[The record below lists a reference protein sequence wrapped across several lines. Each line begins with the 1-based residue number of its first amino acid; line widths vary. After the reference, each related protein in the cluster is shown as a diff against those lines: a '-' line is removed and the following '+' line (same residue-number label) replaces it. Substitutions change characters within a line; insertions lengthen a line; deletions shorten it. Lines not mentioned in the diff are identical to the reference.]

1 MEETLYRIT
10 LFITGL
16 INLGMAVY
24 LQCHTS
30 RYVKYHIYYLTRI
43 LTAVWMASF
52 AIGYFLHA
60 AFIWRNTWA
69 TAASALTVTYFH
81 IGALCFSWGYTSL
94 LDPTYL
100 KWRIVIRDLIIFVF
114 GLLGYWTVAF
124 LWKDAPTYTLLSFI
138 IFFIYAMWI
147 VIVFY
152 RTYNRVSYRM
162 LKMSL
167 GSVSGFVRW
176 MQVCCD
182 MIILFGVGSVTITGI
197 FANELLPYV
206 VLLFL
211 GVGMFGYMVYS
222 LEKYGEVVASATQTA
237 IRVAVSEKKS
247 RRSRLKGL
255 KRLKLMVLMALA
267 TLTFTSC
274 SLKDQQHT
282 VGEQLKV
289 DSLLNV
295 AHRAHDYEKIL
306 QLADQQEKAGV
317 LSTLKACYWRGYAY
331 SGMHRMRQAENEWK
345 EAVSQHVFNA
355 DDLEYYSMSA
365 NRLAGLLYIKFD
377 YEGTIRVTMSA
388 MKLLDE
394 KKYTNTTD
402 YANLL
407 VYVGNCQLKLGNPHE
422 AADSYE
428 QAFQSFLQLTRE
440 HETDISC
447 FTSATIGMLN
457 IIYAYTQ
464 TGHYQEADK
473 WTKHLEELLVCYTKL
488 PQGNEGFYDK
498 QWARL
503 HFFRA
508 WILAGMGH
516 EADAEKAY
524 QTALKTHY
532 AQTGE
537 GKIDATN
544 YLMTAHRWNEAA
556 RNFEDLE
563 SLIKKY
569 DAQMTIDNLHTYML
583 PKYIANMEAHRTD
596 SALAIGRQIC
606 SVLDTAIV
614 RERQNDAVELAAI
627 YDMQTKETQIAQ
639 QKASLSTQRFV
650 STAITLGLLIIAFSL
665 FIYFRHQSAMR
676 LESAYHD
683 LEIANARAQESSR
696 MKSEFI
702 RQISHEIR
710 TPLNILS
717 GYSQV
722 ITTPDMDIDEK
733 TREKINL
740 QITENTTRITELV
753 NKMLE
758 MSDAKS
764 MTVIERNDSI
774 SAVEIASEAVEDSD
788 IVNVKHLTFTM
799 QVADDVENVV
809 LTTNEQAAVRAL
821 TLLLDNAR
829 KFTAPAETH
838 ESGVTAVADEKQRVT
853 LRLKVVDDAVC
864 FEVEDTGIGVPEEE
878 AEHIFEE
885 FVQLDEYY
893 NGTGIGLTVA
903 RSLARRL
910 GGDVVLDTS
919 YTDGARFILMLQKA

>member
-1 MEETLYRIT
+1 MEETIYRIT
-10 LFITGL
+10 LLLTGL
-16 INLGMAVY
+16 MNLGLAAAV
-24 LQCHTS
+24 QRHTS
-30 RYVKYHIYYLTRI
+30 RYVKYPVYYRMRI
-43 LTAVWMASF
+43 LFVIWLTSF

-60 AFIWRNTWA
+60 IFIWRNTWP

-100 KWRIVIRDLIIFVF
+100 KRRIVIRDLAIFVA
-114 GLLGYWTVAF
+114 GVLGYWTVA
-124 LWKDAPTYTLLSFI
+124 LCWKDAPTYTLLSFI
-138 IFFIYAMWI
+138 IFFIYALWI

-167 GSVSGFVRW
+167 GSVSAFVRW
-176 MQVCCD
+176 MQICCD

-197 FANELLPYV
+197 FANELVPYV
-206 VLLFL
+206 LLL
-211 GVGMFGYMVYS
+211 CAGVGMFGYMVYS
-222 LEKYGEVVASATQTA
+222 LEKYGEVVDDATHTA
-237 IRVAVSEKKS
+237 FKVAASEKKH
-247 RRSRLKGL
+247 RLSRLK
-255 KRLKLMVLMALA
+255 RLMLMALMALA
-267 TLTFTSC
+267 VTSC
-274 SLKDQQHT
+274 TWKNDQNTLNRQ
-282 VGEQLKV
+282 VKV
-289 DSLLNV
+289 DSLLNA
-295 AHRAHDYEKIL
+295 AHKAHDYDEIL
-306 QLADQQEKAGV
+306 KVADQEEKSGV
-317 LSTLKACYWRGYAY
+317 LSALKASYWRGYAY
-331 SGMHRMRQAENEWK
+331 SGMRQMRRAENEWK
-345 EAVSQHVFNA
+345 EAVSQNVVNA
-355 DDLEYYSMSA
+355 VDLEYYSMSA

-377 YEGTIRVTMSA
+377 YEGTIRIAMSA
-388 MKLLDE
+388 MKLLEE
-394 KKYTNTTD
+394 KKYTNNTD
-402 YANLL
+402 YANLQ
-407 VYVGNCQLKLGNPHE
+407 VFVGNCQLKLGNPRE

-428 QAFQSFLQLTRE
+428 QAFQNFLQLTRE
-440 HETDISC
+440 DKNDISR

-457 IIYAYTQ
+457 IIYAYTH
-464 TGHYQEADK
+464 TGHYREADR
-473 WTKHLEELLVCYTKL
+473 WTKHLEKLLVCYKNL
-488 PQGNEGFYDK
+488 PQSNDGFYDK

-503 HFFRA
+503 HLFKA
-508 WILAGMGH
+508 WILAGMGN
-516 EADAEKAY
+516 EAEAEKAY
-524 QTALKTHY
+524 QIARNTRY

-537 GKIDATN
+537 GKIDATS
-544 YLMTAHRWNEAA
+544 YLMAAHRWTEAA

-563 SLIKKY
+563 FLIQKY
-569 DAQMTIDNLHTYML
+569 DAYLTLDNIRTYLL
-583 PKYIANMEAHRTD
+583 PKYMANMEAHRTD
-596 SALAIGRQIC
+596 SALATGRWLC
-606 SVLDTAIV
+606 NLLDTAIV
-614 RERQNDAVELAAI
+614 KERQNDAIELAAI
-627 YDMQTKETQIAQ
+627 YDMQAKETEIAE
-639 QKASLSTQRFV
+639 QKASLSSQRFV
-650 STAITLGLLIIAFSL
+650 STAITLGLLIIAFTL

-722 ITTPDMDIDEK
+722 ITTPDMDIDEE
-733 TREKINL
+733 TRENINL

-764 MTVIERNDSI
+764 MTVLERNDTI
-774 SAVEIASEAVEDSD
+774 PAIELASEAVEDSG
-788 IVNVKHLTFTM
+788 IVDAKHLTFTM
-799 QVADDVENVV
+799 QVTQDAENVV

-838 ESGVTAVADEKQRVT
+838 ESEGADGEDDKQRVT
-853 LRLKVVDDAVC
+853 LRLRVADDVVC

-919 YTDGARFILMLQKA
+919 YTDGARFVMMLQKV